1 MQKATF
7 HLLASIALI
16 TAAAPVP
23 AFADTPNF
31 GDDSGRFSKDGECDD
46 MRFDGPGMT
55 DTLLI
60 DSDIL
65 HDASDCRAAFNQ
77 GRLKYLGGHRNG
89 TPATSAPA
97 TAASRIQWG
106 DDNGKYA
113 KDGECDDK
121 RFVGAG
127 MTTTPLLDSDI
138 QHDATDCRA
147 AFNAGR
153 LTLRP

>member
-1 MQKATF
+1 
-7 HLLASIALI
+7 
-16 TAAAPVP
+16 
-23 AFADTPNF
+23 
-31 GDDSGRFSKDGECDD
+31 
-46 MRFDGPGMT
+46 MRFDGPGMS

-65 HDASDCRAAFNQ
+65 HDATDCRAAFNA
-77 GRLKYLGGHRNG
+77 GRLRYLGGYRNG
-89 TPATSAPA
+89 RPPSSASSDTNTNA
-97 TAASRIQWG
+97 NRIQWG
-106 DDNGKYA
+106 DDAGKYA

-121 RFVGAG
+121 RFIGPG
-127 MTTTPLLDSDI
+127 MTSTPLLDSDI